1 MPGRVSGVSA
11 CSSASRIAILNV
23 SIKISV
29 IQIAIDEICINMRK
43 IQFFNLLGDI
53 FSSSK
58 IINLLVFIIFALVL
72 TATLSARYYLFQ
84 SIISDDGTS
93 KRDIIAPKTIKVVD
107 TFKTEQ
113 NKKEI
118 AQKVEPILTPAED
131 TYIKNN
137 YATLVK
143 SIEQIRAKD
152 TGYAQKKEEMNL
164 LFDFENNTYKDF
176 ILNYLINSNDER
188 LHSTLKKAA
197 KTLTNVLNQ
206 GVTEKDFE
214 KGNLATMIF
223 RNTHFETSKGEIR
236 VISALLEQVIV
247 PNMVF
252 DEAATELAKKNAIN
266 SVAPTVVKFEKG
278 DKIVFAGEPVTRVKK
293 DALQKAGYNVLELNT
308 KGVIGIFALVCMGI
322 ITFLYYLLYFE
333 KQYVTKNYLSVI
345 ALLSILMSALAAVL
359 PSGASFYFLP
369 FPALAVLVA
378 IFTSPR
384 VSINVSTILITLIAL
399 VEQMPIQPAA
409 VFIVVC
415 LIAAIAT
422 SKVRYSRRFDLVKI
436 GGEIG
441 FSMLFMIVIIYLIE
455 NSINPIGS
463 SIMWTNALI
472 GTVNGLLS
480 GIIVLGIIPL
490 LESMF
495 KLVTPYGLAE
505 LADNNQPLLKR
516 LQFEAPGTF
525 AHCLMVANLCET
537 AAEAIGA
544 DPVLAR
550 VGALYHDIGKLKR
563 PLFFVENQTYFGIEN
578 PHTKLNPRLSK
589 MVITA
594 HPKDGIDL
602 AKEYGLPAVVQNFI
616 IQHHGDSIASYFYNQ
631 AKLEEGE
638 DKVTEEQFRYTG
650 PRPNMK
656 ETAILMIADSV
667 ESAART
673 LKEHSQEELDGMIN
687 KIIQSKLNDGQLS
700 DSPLT
705 LKDLK
710 TIAAVFSKSLRAAH
724 HQRIK
729 YHENI
734 IQELEEKA
742 LKKKFVAPDK
752 IVTDE
757 EEKIEKKIQK
767 HYQKCEN
774 NNPEAQKENN
784 EQEKR
789 D

>member
-1 MPGRVSGVSA
+1 MKK
-11 CSSASRIAILNV
+11 L
-23 SIKISV
+23 
-29 IQIAIDEICINMRK
+29 QLT
-43 IQFFNLLGDI
+43 NLLADT

-58 IINLLVFIIFALVL
+58 IINLLIFIAFALAMTFV
-72 TATLSARYYLFQ
+72 LSAKYYFFQ
-84 SIISDDGTS
+84 SIINDDGTS
-93 KRDIIAPKTIKVVD
+93 KRDIIAYKTIKVVD

-137 YATLVK
+137 YALLIKAIDQV
-143 SIEQIRAKD
+143 RAKN
-152 TGYAQKKEEMNL
+152 TNYNQKKEEINL
-164 LFDFENNTYKDF
+164 LFDFEGNYYKDY

-188 LHSTLKKAA
+188 LHSTFIKGQ
-197 KTLTNVLNQ
+197 KTLQNVLNQ

-214 KGNLATMIF
+214 KNNLTTMIL
-223 RNTHFETSKGEIR
+223 RNTHFETTKGELR

-252 DEAATELAKKNAIN
+252 DETATELAKKNAIN
-266 SVAPTVVKFEKG
+266 SIAPTVVKFEKG
-278 DKIVFAGEPVTRVKK
+278 EKIVFAGEPVTRVKK
-293 DALQKAGYNVLELNT
+293 DAIQKMGYNVLEINYKAL
-308 KGVIGIFALVCMGI
+308 IGIFSLVCLGI
-322 ITFLYYLLYFE
+322 ITLLYYLLYFE
-333 KQYVTKNYLSVI
+333 KQFVTKNYLSVI
-345 ALLSILMSALAAVL
+345 GLLSILMSALAIVL
-359 PSGASFYFLP
+359 PNGASFYFLP
-369 FPALAVLVA
+369 FPALAVLLS
-378 IFTSPR
+378 IFTNPR
-384 VSINVSTILITLIAL
+384 VSAFVTTILITVIAL
-399 VEQMPIQPAA
+399 TEQIPIEPSA
-409 VFIVVC
+409 VFLIVC
-415 LIAAIAT
+415 LIAAISTA
-422 SKVRYSRRFDLVKI
+422 KVRYSRRFDLVKI

-441 FSMLFMIVIIYLIE
+441 FSMLFFILIIYLIE
-455 NSINPIGS
+455 NSITPIDS
-463 SIMWTNALI
+463 EIMWLNVLI
-472 GTVNGLLS
+472 GTCNGLLS

-495 KLVTPYGLAE
+495 KIVTPYGLAE
-505 LADNNQPLLKR
+505 LADNNQTLLKR
-516 LQFEAPGTF
+516 MQFEAPGTF
-525 AHCLMVANLCET
+525 SHSLMVANLCET

-602 AKEYGLPAVVQNFI
+602 AKEYGLPPIVQNFI

-631 AKLEEGE
+631 AKLEEGA

-667 ESAART
+667 ESASRT
-673 LKEHSQEELDGMIN
+673 LKDHSQEELDNMIN
-687 KIIQSKLNDGQLS
+687 KIIQTKLNDGQLS

-710 TIAAVFSKSLRAAH
+710 TIAAALNKNLRAAH

-742 LKKKFVAPDK
+742 LKKKFIAPDK
-752 IVTDE
+752 ITTDE

-767 HYQKCEN
+767 HLQKTE
-774 NNPEAQKENN
+774 
-784 EQEKR
+784 EKT
-789 D
+789 DNSEKKDE

>member
-1 MPGRVSGVSA
+1 
-11 CSSASRIAILNV
+11 
-23 SIKISV
+23 
-29 IQIAIDEICINMRK
+29 MRK
-43 IQFFNLLGDI
+43 IQLINLLADT

-58 IINLLVFIIFALVL
+58 VINLLIFITFAIVM
-72 TATLSARYYLFQ
+72 TAALGARYYLFQ
-84 SIISDDGTS
+84 SIIADDGTS
-93 KRDIIAPKTIKVVD
+93 KRDIVAPKTIKVVD

-131 TYIKNN
+131 SYIKNN
-137 YATLVK
+137 YAMLVK
-143 SIEQIRAKD
+143 SIEQIRAKQ
-152 TGYAQKKEEMNL
+152 TNYTQKKEEMSL
-164 LFDFENNTYKDF
+164 LFDFENNSYKDY

-188 LHSTLKKAA
+188 LHNTLTKAA
-197 KTLTNVLNQ
+197 KTLSNVLNQ

-214 KGNLATMIF
+214 KNNLSSLIL

-266 SVAPTVVKFEKG
+266 SIAPTVVKFEKG

-293 DALQKAGYNVLELNT
+293 DALQKAGYNILELNT
-308 KGVIGIFALVCMGI
+308 KGVIGIFALVCMGV
-322 ITFLYYLLYFE
+322 ITFMYYLLYYE
-333 KQYVTKNYLSVI
+333 KQFVTKNYLSVI
-345 ALLSILMSALAAVL
+345 GLLAILMSTLAAVL
-359 PSGASFYFLP
+359 PAGASFYFLP
-369 FPALAVLVA
+369 FPAIAVLIAVFTNSRVA
-378 IFTSPR
+378 INTT
-384 VSINVSTILITLIAL
+384 TILITIISL
-399 VEQMPIQPAA
+399 VEQIPIQPAA
-409 VFIVVC
+409 VFIIAC
-415 LIAAIAT
+415 LVASISI
-422 SKVRYSRRFDLVKI
+422 SKVRYSRRFDLIKI

-441 FSMLFMIVIIYLIE
+441 FSMLFLILIIYLIE
-455 NSINPIGS
+455 NSINPIDS
-463 SIMWTNALI
+463 VFVWTNTII
-472 GTVNGLLS
+472 GTANGLLS

-490 LESMF
+490 FESMF

-602 AKEYGLPAVVQNFI
+602 AKEYGLPPVVQNFI

-631 AKLEEGE
+631 AKMEEGA

-667 ESAART
+667 ESASRT
-673 LKEHSQEELDGMIN
+673 LKEHSQEEIDGMIN

-710 TIAAVFSKSLRAAH
+710 TIATVFSKNIRAAH

-752 IVTDE
+752 IITDN

-767 HYQKCEN
+767 HLQKSEAKQPEEKKDN
-774 NNPEAQKENN
+774 NDN
-784 EQEKR
+784 EKR

>member
-1 MPGRVSGVSA
+1 MKK
-11 CSSASRIAILNV
+11 L
-23 SIKISV
+23 
-29 IQIAIDEICINMRK
+29 QLT
-43 IQFFNLLGDI
+43 NLLVDT

-58 IINLLVFIIFALVL
+58 IINLLIFIAFALAMTFV
-72 TATLSARYYLFQ
+72 LSAKYYFFQ
-84 SIISDDGTS
+84 SIINDDGTS
-93 KRDIIAPKTIKVVD
+93 KRDIIAYKTIKVVD

-137 YATLVK
+137 YALLIKAIDQV
-143 SIEQIRAKD
+143 RAKN
-152 TGYAQKKEEMNL
+152 TNYNQKKEEINL
-164 LFDFENNTYKDF
+164 LFDFEGNYYKDY

-188 LHSTLKKAA
+188 LHSTFIKGQ
-197 KTLTNVLNQ
+197 KTLQNVLNQ

-214 KGNLATMIF
+214 KNNLTTMIL
-223 RNTHFETSKGEIR
+223 RNTHFETTKGELR

-252 DEAATELAKKNAIN
+252 DETATELAKKNAIN
-266 SVAPTVVKFEKG
+266 SIAPTVVKFEKG
-278 DKIVFAGEPVTRVKK
+278 EKIVFAGEPVTRVKK
-293 DALQKAGYNVLELNT
+293 DAIQKMGYNVLEINYKAL
-308 KGVIGIFALVCMGI
+308 IGIFSLVCLGI
-322 ITFLYYLLYFE
+322 ITLLYYLLYFE
-333 KQYVTKNYLSVI
+333 KQFVTKNYLSVI
-345 ALLSILMSALAAVL
+345 GLLSILMSALAIVL
-359 PSGASFYFLP
+359 PNGASFYFLP
-369 FPALAVLVA
+369 FPALAVLLS
-378 IFTSPR
+378 IFTNPR
-384 VSINVSTILITLIAL
+384 VSAFVTTILITVIAL
-399 VEQMPIQPAA
+399 TEQIPIEPSA
-409 VFIVVC
+409 VFLIVC
-415 LIAAIAT
+415 LIAAISTA
-422 SKVRYSRRFDLVKI
+422 KVRYSRRFDLVKI

-441 FSMLFMIVIIYLIE
+441 FSMLFFILIIYLIE
-455 NSINPIGS
+455 NSITPIDS
-463 SIMWTNALI
+463 EIMWLNVLI
-472 GTVNGLLS
+472 GTCNGLLS

-495 KLVTPYGLAE
+495 KIVTPYGLAE
-505 LADNNQPLLKR
+505 LADNNQTLLKR
-516 LQFEAPGTF
+516 MQFEAPGTF
-525 AHCLMVANLCET
+525 SHSLMVANLCET

-602 AKEYGLPAVVQNFI
+602 AKEYGLPPIVQNFI

-631 AKLEEGE
+631 AKLEEGA

-667 ESAART
+667 ESASRT
-673 LKEHSQEELDGMIN
+673 LKDHSQEELDNMIN
-687 KIIQSKLNDGQLS
+687 KIIQTKLNDGQLS

-710 TIAAVFSKSLRAAH
+710 TIAAALNKNLRAAH

-742 LKKKFVAPDK
+742 LKKKFIAPDK
-752 IVTDE
+752 ITTDE

-767 HYQKCEN
+767 HLQKTE
-774 NNPEAQKENN
+774 
-784 EQEKR
+784 EKT
-789 D
+789 DNSEKKDE